1 LSQRTRSLVGRVER
15 AVRRE
20 ALLPP
25 GTRVVAAVSG
35 GSDSV
40 ALVRLLLALAPA
52 LEFRVAGLAHVNHQ
66 LRGEAADGDE
76 TFCRQLARE
85 LGLAAHIERVRLERD
100 RWSPEDAA
108 RRARYASLERA
119 RRALDAHCVALGHTR
134 DDQAETVLLKLLRGA
149 GSRGIAGIYPQVVGF
164 VRPLLAIGR
173 DELRAWLVAGG
184 HTWVEDATNVDVSVP
199 RNRIRHLVLPA
210 LAATTGVSAAIPLA
224 RYAEIARADDALLES
239 LTTGAVARAVV
250 VRGDEIDISLV
261 AFTREPLAIQ
271 RRLLRHVLGSARL
284 EQTSFED
291 VEALRELATGART
304 SVRLRG
310 ARVANR
316 SATNGVLTIGRAASN
331 WAAVAFRYELPVP
344 GRADVP
350 EAGLAVTAELSA
362 TVAQDSVQ
370 PGTLPAVALD
380 AATLGHGLAVRSW
393 KPGDALRPLG
403 VNGRKKLQDVF
414 VDRKVPRDARHRL
427 PLVTDAA
434 DQVIW
439 APGLAIHDA
448 VRVTTD
454 TKAVVVL
461 KLTQVGG
468 PE

>member
-15 AVRRE
+15 AVRRD

-25 GTRVVAAVSG
+25 GTRVIAAVSG

-40 ALVRLLLALAPA
+40 ALVRLLLALAPT
-52 LEFRVAGLAHVNHQ
+52 LDIRVAGLAHVNHQ
-66 LRGEAADGDE
+66 LRGAAADADE
-76 TFCRQLARE
+76 AFCRQLARE
-85 LGLAAHIERVRLERD
+85 LGLAAHIEKIHIEREG
-100 RWSPEDAA
+100 RSLEDAA
-108 RRARYASLERA
+108 RRARYASLDRA
-119 RRALDAHCVALGHTR
+119 RRALDADRVALGHTR

-149 GSRGIAGIYPQVVGF
+149 GSRGAAGIYPQVDVF
-164 VRPLLAIGR
+164 VRPLLTIGR
-173 DELRAWLVAGG
+173 DELRAWLAEGE
-184 HTWVEDATNVDVSVP
+184 HTWVEDATNVDVSIP

-224 RYAEIARADDALLES
+224 RYAEIARADDALLEK
-239 LTTGAVARAVV
+239 LAAQAAGRVVIARPDAV
-250 VRGDEIDISLV
+250 EV
-261 AFTREPLAIQ
+261 ALGPFGQEPLAIQ
-271 RRLLRHVLGSARL
+271 RRVLRHALTAAGV
-284 EQTSFED
+284 QQPSFED
-291 VEALRELATGART
+291 VEALRELAAGAGT
-304 SVRLRG
+304 SVHLRG
-310 ARVANR
+310 LYLANR
-316 SATNGVLTIGRAASN
+316 SAADGVLRIRSAPQQGPPMP
-331 WAAVAFRYELPVP
+331 FRYELPVP

-350 EAGLAVTAELSA
+350 EAGLAVTAELSEI
-362 TVAQDSVQ
+362 SVHVPP
-370 PGTLPAVALD
+370 PGNASSVALD
-380 AATLGHGLAVRSW
+380 AATLVRGLAVRSW

-414 VDRKVPRDARHRL
+414 VDRKVPREARHRL

-448 VRVTTD
+448 VRVTAD